1 MRYLRLKRRHKFQN
15 RLVNFVFGCKVP
27 LLLLSAFERKHTQL
41 EIDDDVLKR
50 NFNTASVLLCNF
62 ITNEF
67 PVDVYFGFIV

>member
-1 MRYLRLKRRHKFQN
+1 M
-15 RLVNFVFGCKVP
+15 P

-67 PVDVYFGFIV
+67 PRCLFWIHCLNLFLNVKMEGFYHFISVRVIY